1 MWFANIFSH
10 SRDCCFTLL
19 IVLWC
24 TELFIFYVLQFISFF
39 LCCLYFGVIEAVI
52 TKSSVIEAFS
62 LYFVLE
68 VLVLV
73 RLTFKFLIRF
83 ELIFVHGVGY
93 GSSFILHVDI

>member
-10 SRDCCFTLL
+10 SMDCRFTLL

-24 TELFIFYVLQFISFF
+24 IELFIFDVLQFISFF

-52 TKSSVIEAFS
+52 TKSSVSEAFS
-62 LYFVLE
+62 LYFILG
-68 VLVLV
+68 VLVLG
-73 RLTFKFLIRF
+73 LTFKFLIRF
-83 ELIFVHGVGY
+83 ELIFVRGVGY